1 MFHSSAISNRRP
13 FAPSALPEIIA
24 RMGASDFRSP
34 PPSSSLFRLVRRRA
48 LLPALTTG
56 SPWLPRNLLV
66 RLDAD
71 SDPGVASRACQCA
84 RDAVACWPIETIDQF
99 TNLTIS
105 GLEYLQG
112 QHHLFPLHLA
122 SFCAYASSTPLP
134 EHLQGSIPGPWLAV
148 TWAGFA
154 PARLRGIAKP
164 QPMAG
169 LRAPLS
175 TLRDVPRGN
184 SSRMTR
190 GQRGLL
196 RLHCQGLSPF
206 TPCRSPGA
214 LSDHLVGADQ
224 PRVRNRE
231 ARRFRGLAVD
241 KQFEFRGLF
250 YWYIAGFRAF
260 EDFVLSA
267 PRCCCGPYDASLTAR
282 EEFRYAG

>member
-1 MFHSSAISNRRP
+1 MFPLSAIPDRRP
-13 FAPSALPEIIA
+13 FAPSALPEFIA

-48 LLPALTTG
+48 LLPAPTIG
-56 SPWLPRNLLV
+56 SPWLPRTLVV

-71 SDPGVASRACQCA
+71 SDPGVAPRACQFA
-84 RDAVACWPIETIDQF
+84 RDAVVCWPIETIDQF

-164 QPMAG
+164 QPLLAPHWVLAG
-169 LRAPLS
+169 HPPDQCTQLSGNLWSARS
-175 TLRDVPRGN
+175 TLPSPKQAPAGTLPPDHC
-184 SSRMTR
+184 
-190 GQRGLL
+190 L
-196 RLHCQGLSPF
+196 RLYYKERIPPF
-206 TPCRSPGA
+206 
-214 LSDHLVGADQ
+214 
-224 PRVRNRE
+224 E
-231 ARRFRGLAVD
+231 
-241 KQFEFRGLF
+241 
-250 YWYIAGFRAF
+250 
-260 EDFVLSA
+260 
-267 PRCCCGPYDASLTAR
+267 
-282 EEFRYAG
+282 